1 MSHVDLTTA
10 IDRAVGQAMAND
22 DGILVI
28 GEDVP
33 ALRRSLLT
41 EFGPDRVVEA
51 PISEAAFLGAGVGA
65 ALGGLRP
72 IVEIMF
78 VDFLSV
84 ALHQLI
90 NEAAMIGPLSNRR
103 WPVPLMIR
111 AACGGGYGDAGQH
124 EQALWGLLA
133 GIPEVTVVVPSTPLD
148 AAGLTLSLLA
158 HDGPSVLL
166 EHKLLSD
173 TWMEELAGTHRV
185 DVELD
190 VPELLVDEWPDV
202 IEPVPI
208 GEAVVRREGPDVAL
222 FSLAVGVHRAM
233 EASAELASGG
243 VECTVVDLRTV
254 SPLDVVTVCDVARRC
269 ETVIVVDEDY
279 GGFGLSGEI
288 AAVLAEAGIHR
299 PFSRVAATGVIPYAR
314 RLERD
319 VLPSVARIID
329 SVERLLDRGR
339 PEASSIDEPSS

>member
-10 IDRAVGQAMAND
+10 IDRAVAQAMAND
-22 DGILVI
+22 DRILVI

-41 EFGPDRVVEA
+41 RFGPDRVIEA
-51 PISEAAFLGAGVGA
+51 PISESAFLGAGVGA

-78 VDFLSV
+78 IDFLSV
-84 ALHQLI
+84 AFHQLV

-103 WPVPLMIR
+103 WPVPMMIR

-133 GIPEVTVVVPSTPLD
+133 GIPEVVVAVPSTPLD
-148 AAGLTLSLLA
+148 AAGLTLSLLS

-166 EHKLLSD
+166 EHKLLSSM
-173 TWMEELAGTHRV
+173 WMEELAGTHREGF
-185 DVELD
+185 ELD
-190 VPELLVDEWPDV
+190 VPELLVDAWPDV

-208 GEAVVRREGPDVAL
+208 GEAVVRREGRHVAL
-222 FSLAVGVHRAM
+222 ISLAVGAHRAM
-233 EASAELASGG
+233 EASAELAAGG
-243 VECTVVDLRTV
+243 VQCTVVDLRTV
-254 SPLDVVTVCDVARRC
+254 SPLDVATVCEVARRC
-269 ETVIVVDEDY
+269 EAVMVVDEDY
-279 GGFGLSGEI
+279 VGFGLSGEI

-299 PFSRVAATGVIPYAR
+299 PFSRVAASGVIPYAIH
-314 RLERD
+314 LERQ
-319 VLPSVARIID
+319 VLPSVARIVD
-329 SVERLLDRGR
+329 SVERLLDR
-339 PEASSIDEPSS
+339 S